1 MICTAF
7 LLWLK
12 DLVHMVEISLFS
24 NLSKNH
30 STNKVN
36 ILLKSG
42 RVNLLS
48 QSVY

>member
-12 DLVHMVEISLFS
+12 DLVHMVETSLFS
-24 NLSKNH
+24 EFVENH

-42 RVNLLS
+42 RINLLI
-48 QSVY
+48 QIVY